1 VLRLIIGL
9 ESWPL
14 SLEGF
19 GTTVDICCLHVGKFQ
34 VFIFTGAL
42 ISIVGCLFGCLRPHS
57 ILADSSSKSK
67 LRTEGPPPSRPR
79 LDPTRGIFGDEGVIE
94 TLECWKISTTS
105 LSPYEMGWTA
115 ASRRL
120 ALATV
125 MVGNAV
131 AFESRGAVLVTG
143 STDGIGV
150 TTAKNL
156 AAQGYDVLVHGR
168 DEGRLKVAE
177 QEIQSFARSTNSRV
191 RRLPAADLAS
201 VQGARQV
208 ASDVI
213 RVCAE
218 EGLDLKVV
226 MNNAGVYS
234 EERIITGDG
243 TELTFAVNVVA
254 PFVITSRLLPALLK
268 GGKKDRRIVLASSIS
283 QCGNVRDWDD
293 MAYERR
299 SYSAHGAYSESKLL
313 DAMLTFEFAQRL
325 TEKGAG
331 INTITCNCLDPGTVN
346 TKMLLAGWGPIGI
359 NVEDALDQT
368 WLCSSD
374 EVKGVTGKYYTYQHE
389 RSASRSAYS
398 PTERQHMWS
407 ILSALAPDEAAL
419 WDFDWY
425 SSN

>member
-1 VLRLIIGL
+1 VL
-9 ESWPL
+9 
-14 SLEGF
+14 
-19 GTTVDICCLHVGKFQ
+19 
-34 VFIFTGAL
+34 A
-42 ISIVGCLFGCLRPHS
+42 
-57 ILADSSSKSK
+57 
-67 LRTEGPPPSRPR
+67 
-79 LDPTRGIFGDEGVIE
+79 
-94 TLECWKISTTS
+94 
-105 LSPYEMGWTA
+105 
-115 ASRRL
+115 
-120 ALATV
+120 
-125 MVGNAV
+125 GNAV

-156 AAQGYDVLVHGR
+156 AAKGYDVLVHGR

-177 QEIQSFARSTNSRV
+177 QKIQSFATSSTPARV
-191 RRLPAADLAS
+191 CRLPAADLS
-201 VQGARQV
+201 TVEGARQV

-213 RVCAE
+213 RVCEE
-218 EGLDLKVV
+218 EGFDLKVI

-234 EERIITGDG
+234 EGRVVTGDG

-254 PFVITSRLLPALLK
+254 PFVITSRLLPTLLK
-268 GGKKDRRIVLASSIS
+268 GGKKDRRIVVASSIS

-325 TEKGAG
+325 TENGAG
-331 INTITCNCLDPGTVN
+331 ADTITCNCLDPGTVN
-346 TKMLLAGWGPIGI
+346 TKMLLGGWGQIGI

-374 EVKGVTGKYYTYQHE
+374 EVEGVTGKYYTYQHE
-389 RSASRSAYS
+389 RSASRSAYN
-398 PTERQHMWS
+398 PAERQQLWS
-407 ILSALAPDEAAL
+407 ILSALAPEEAAL

-425 SSN
+425 SS